1 MTLFAPPPALT
12 RSEKPA
18 PTRAS
23 SAMRRSRKDG
33 STRCGAT
40 GRARPSPAS
49 GVGRCRRIPSAISY
63 ASGFLGYVHV
73 EREEPVEAIAL
84 LEHAVQE
91 LARFGLPQWHGM
103 FTASLADAYRL
114 AGDAAQAQTLAQRG
128 LEIAR
133 GARYWFGVG
142 YAQRVL
148 ARIARSA
155 DALDEAESKLTEAI
169 ETFQSI
175 GAEFEV
181 ARVRLEL
188 ADLAGHRRDRERAR
202 THLEPARRTFE
213 RLRVPH
219 YLDRADRLAREL
231 GLTRD

>member
-1 MTLFAPPPALT
+1 M
-12 RSEKPA
+12 
-18 PTRAS
+18 
-23 SAMRRSRKDG
+23 
-33 STRCGAT
+33 C
-40 GRARPSPAS
+40 
-49 GVGRCRRIPSAISY
+49 GRCQ
-63 ASGFLGYVHV
+63 HK
-73 EREEPVEAIAL
+73 
-84 LEHAVQE
+84 
-91 LARFGLPQWHGM
+91 LPP
-103 FTASLADAYRL
+103 
-114 AGDAAQAQTLAQRG
+114 DAAF
-128 LEIAR
+128 
-133 GARYWFGVG
+133 WFGVG

-155 DALDEAESKLTEAI
+155 DALDEAESKLTEAL

-202 THLEPARRTFE
+202 THLDPARLTFE
-213 RLRVPH
+213 RLRVPR

>member
-1 MTLFAPPPALT
+1 V
-12 RSEKPA
+12 
-18 PTRAS
+18 
-23 SAMRRSRKDG
+23 
-33 STRCGAT
+33 
-40 GRARPSPAS
+40 SPDPVS
-49 GVGRCRRIPSAISY
+49 HVY

-73 EREEPVEAIAL
+73 ERGEPGEAIAL

-91 LARFGLPQWHGM
+91 LARFGFPQWHGM
-103 FTASLADAYRL
+103 FTASLAEAYRL
-114 AGDAAQAQTLAQRG
+114 SGDASQAQSLAHRG
-128 LEIAR
+128 LEISR

-142 YAQRVL
+142 YGQRVL

-155 DALDEAESKLTEAI
+155 DALDEAESELTEAL

-188 ADLAGHRRDRERAR
+188 ADLAGHRGDRERAR
-202 THLEPARRTFE
+202 TRLEPARRTFE